1 MTILDKI
8 TQTASNYPDRTAY
21 HTFCPDDLKSGGG
34 RKQSELETT

>member
-8 TQTASNYPDRTAY
+8 TQNALQYPDRTAY
-21 HTFCPDDLKSGGG
+21 HTFSPDALRYGGG